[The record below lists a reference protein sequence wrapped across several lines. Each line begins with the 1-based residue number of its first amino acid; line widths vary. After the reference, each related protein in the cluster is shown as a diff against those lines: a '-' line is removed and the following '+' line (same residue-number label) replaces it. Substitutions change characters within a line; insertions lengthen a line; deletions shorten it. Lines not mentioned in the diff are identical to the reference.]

1 MENKKNSDIVLS
13 LSNFN
18 NMYMLLAE
26 FIMIVA
32 APQLIYIIYKNAPLH
47 CLIYQQRLQLAPDV
61 LNAY

>member
-13 LSNFN
+13 LSNCN
-18 NMYMLLAE
+18 NMYMLAE